1 MKVFASLAI
10 AIALAAC
17 GNAASP
23 ESGTTSGDQYD
34 KALERFG
41 ALNYAVVRGTVVE
54 TENGLALRTTEI
66 LRAPDSANLPADIP
80 ISDTLPVGMDMII
93 GFTEELGILEMAP
106 ADEIL

>member
-1 MKVFASLAI
+1 MKKFVSLVV
-10 AIALAAC
+10 AIALGAC
-17 GNAASP
+17 GNAEAP
-23 ESGTTSGDQYD
+23 EAGTTAGGQYE

-41 ALNYAVVRGTVVE
+41 SLNYAVVRGTIVE
-54 TENGLALRTTEI
+54 TDNGLALRTTEI

-80 ISDTLPVGMDMII
+80 ISDSLPVGMDMII